1 MSAQVADSE
10 SFDFARLERVVN
22 DLLADQGRLKSENE
36 SMRRELLERDR
47 VIQELDQRVTLQDQ
61 RRTDALKRVDD
72 LVAHVE
78 GFATLAAQM
87 AGR

>member
-1 MSAQVADSE
+1 MSAQTADSE

-36 SMRRELLERDR
+36 LMRRELLERDR
-47 VIQELDQRVTLQDQ
+47 VIEELDQRVTLQDQ

-72 LVAHVE
+72 LVAQVE